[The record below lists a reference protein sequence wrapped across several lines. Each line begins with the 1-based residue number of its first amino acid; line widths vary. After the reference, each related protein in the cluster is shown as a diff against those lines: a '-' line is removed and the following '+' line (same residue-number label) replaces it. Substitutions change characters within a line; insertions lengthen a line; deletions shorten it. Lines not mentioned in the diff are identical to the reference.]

1 MIPEKIIAYLINC
14 ILWTIYLYWRYKNL
28 KLPIQK
34 DINKEVEELKND
46 KELQLFI
53 AEQEEMRKT
62 HPESYEEA

>member
-1 MIPEKIIAYLINC
+1 
-14 ILWTIYLYWRYKNL
+14 L
-28 KLPIQK
+28 KLPVQK
-34 DINKEVEELKND
+34 DIAKEVEELKND

>member
-1 MIPEKIIAYLINC
+1 MIPEKIIGYLINF
-14 ILWTIYLYWRYKNL
+14 ILWVVYLYWRYKHL

-34 DINKEVEELKND
+34 DILKEVEELKND

-53 AEQEEMRKT
+53 AEQEGMRKT